1 MTEPQNST
9 TDSDKW
15 GDKEFEQKVRDT
27 AYFLWE
33 ADGYPNGLE
42 QEYWFRALAA
52 HLRERDSAK
61 MLQVGPAPAADTK
74 PPE

>member
-1 MTEPQNST
+1 MAAPQDGTS
-9 TDSDKW
+9 DSDKW
-15 GDKEFEQKVRDT
+15 VDKEFEQKVRDT

-33 ADGYPNGLE
+33 ADGYPDGLE
-42 QEYWFRALAA
+42 KEYWFRALEA

-61 MLQVGPAPAADTK
+61 MLQVGPAPAPDTK